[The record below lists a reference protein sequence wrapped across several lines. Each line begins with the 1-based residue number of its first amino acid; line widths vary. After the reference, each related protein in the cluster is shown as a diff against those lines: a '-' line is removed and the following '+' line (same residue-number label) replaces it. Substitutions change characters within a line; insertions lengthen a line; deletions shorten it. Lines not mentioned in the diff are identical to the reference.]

1 MCLRMKLD
9 EYLKT
14 NEMTMQTF
22 AAEVGVHVSTVHRV
36 KYAKIMPSRKLV
48 EAIFKATD
56 GQVRPAD
63 LIEITGE

>member
-1 MCLRMKLD
+1 MTLD
-9 EYLKT
+9 DYLKA

-22 AAEVGVHVSTVHRV
+22 ADEINVHVSTVHRV
-36 KYAKIMPSRKLV
+36 KYAKIMPSRKLI

-56 GQVRPAD
+56 GQVAPAD